1 MHKKQIHI
9 IAGANGAG
17 KTTKAEFL
25 LPKGFLDTN
34 EFVNADNIARGISP
48 YNFDSPLVRIQAG
61 RQALIR
67 IDNLIKEQKSFAFE
81 TTLSRLSED
90 KLVKKFI
97 GLGYLVNLI
106 FIYTNNP
113 ELNVARV
120 KSRVKQGGHS
130 IEEEVI
136 KRRYFK
142 GIKNLINLYLPLVN
156 TVAVFDGSNIEF
168 NYKEDEVAKK
178 SSSGLIVLKQ
188 DIWDTLIT
196 ISKTK

>member
-1 MHKKQIHI
+1 M
-9 IAGANGAG
+9 
-17 KTTKAEFL
+17 
-25 LPKGFLDTN
+25 
-34 EFVNADNIARGISP
+34 
-48 YNFDSPLVRIQAG
+48 
-61 RQALIR
+61 
-67 IDNLIKEQKSFAFE
+67 
-81 TTLSRLSED
+81 
-90 KLVKKFI
+90 
-97 GLGYLVNLI
+97 
-106 FIYTNNP
+106 
-113 ELNVARV
+113 NVARV